1 MTYTVDYLDPN
12 PFQATLTADDIQVVG
27 EDDATALVAVSQSV
41 PIPGGVEYTVSL
53 SDLAGQGP
61 ATARSP
67 PARRL
72 TRSATRR
79 PGRS

>member
-1 MTYTVDYLDPN
+1 M
-12 PFQATLTADDIQVVG
+12 TADDIQVVG

-53 SDLAGQGP
+53 SDLAGQGAVDAQIAAGT
-61 ATARSP
+61 ATDAVGNQ
-67 PARRL
+67 
-72 TRSATRR
+72 R